1 MLRITSKQVVAL
13 KGTPLI
19 YELPFNQLQDWLNG
33 VHPDMPRKNHKYDS
47 GKPRQTNFDA
57 WLGLDSQNE
66 RAANPGAGSSLGRDP
81 NESTDKRLSSGYND
95 GGRADDE
102 TGPGHKSDFNPK
114 EENAAPYHAVDVN
127 NEVFMQH
134 RLNDSGRDSPTDHM
148 RKIRTSTPVT
158 MPHRRY
164 KVDSQL
170 N

>member
-1 MLRITSKQVVAL
+1 MLRIISKQIVAI

-19 YELPFNQLQDWLNG
+19 YELMFDQVQDRLNG
-33 VHPDMPRKNHKYDS
+33 IHPNYKEKYDS
-47 GKPRQTNFDA
+47 GKQKLTHFKNF
-57 WLGLDSQNE
+57 LGLDSQNE

-81 NESTDKRLSSGYND
+81 NESQDKRMSSGYND
-95 GGRADDE
+95 GERADDE
-102 TGPGHKSDFNPK
+102 TGPGHKSEVPD
-114 EENAAPYHAVDVN
+114 PYCTSDVG

-134 RLNDSGRDSPTDHM
+134 KLNDSGRDSPIDHM

-158 MPHRRY
+158 LPHRRY